1 MCRQAVQCRRSMV
14 FISKKWDVSMRKLEW
29 KKKNRHWSHIA
40 DRQGFT
46 LVELIVTFA
55 LLAIFM
61 TAVVACLPNIT
72 KIYTNLQAI
81 NHQKTI
87 CNTVSNQI
95 RNELQSALGV
105 EGVDDALGANKS
117 KEIAYIAL
125 IDDSGNPITLTTG
138 GAVSTG
144 GALSTGGAIQPDT
157 VSGRTIE
164 FVLRDGIIAQ
174 LDTKGFTGYTMRKN
188 KKMLHRTRTIS
199 PGALLTRYYELD
211 DSDNKLMGIQYNST
225 DYSVASD
232 AGIVNEGPVTIAC
245 AIDYPYA
252 GQFYEGYDLETTFT
266 IKKDAFYSYGDG
278 TTASPK
284 RTYVSYINYTLSL
297 LKGGQT
303 KYSQDYVVNIQNAVP
318 YLGTKVASDPVVPD
332 VPEIEKPKVLYD
344 KDAWVYL
351 NKDRLPTN
359 PNDPKYLLDVNF
371 EKAVDEQR
379 ADLWVIQFPTNIKVI
394 AAWPDSPNDGRF
406 TVSASGSAIVIQR
419 NTGLSFENLKE
430 EDKKFT
436 LNVHID
442 KLLEDN
448 TVVDGYDHITCLTT
462 PYTTRDNCYITNFKD
477 DSHWS
482 SNDSVVEFNILPKK
496 YSVKFYME
504 AIYEKPIESVWFNN
518 SKNILEVNGNT
529 VRVYGEMLST
539 EITDPNQTK
548 KILRVLLV
556 GGDGSDKPVSVK
568 FGK

>member
-1 MCRQAVQCRRSMV
+1 MV

-297 LKGGQT
+297 WKDGHM
-303 KYSQDYVVNIQNAVP
+303 KYAQDYVVNVQNAVP
-318 YLGTKVASDPVVPD
+318 YLGTKVAVDPVVPD
-332 VPEIEKPKVLYD
+332 TPSRSPYDAYVVEHSVKQTHDPWVESGSQQCKYQLDFHIPLTRDDWRDCDRWKVNFPYIDGFTWMMSDNNWLYDATSEDNNMYVTIKQTGYTNEIVVTIEFGTKGVMTPEEMEDMADLIHLTPAPTFVNCTASDATIDQNTISEWPPYQAVVSYTISAGDTSRVRERVEIEFD
-344 KDAWVYL
+344 K
-351 NKDRLPTN
+351 
-359 PNDPKYLLDVNF
+359 
-371 EKAVDEQR
+371 E
-379 ADLWVIQFPTNIKVI
+379 
-394 AAWPDSPNDGRF
+394 
-406 TVSASGSAIVIQR
+406 
-419 NTGLSFENLKE
+419 
-430 EDKKFT
+430 
-436 LNVHID
+436 
-442 KLLEDN
+442 
-448 TVVDGYDHITCLTT
+448 
-462 PYTTRDNCYITNFKD
+462 
-477 DSHWS
+477 
-482 SNDSVVEFNILPKK
+482 
-496 YSVKFYME
+496 
-504 AIYEKPIESVWFNN
+504 IESVTDSVGGTITVKVDGKKLIISGRMIEKNN
-518 SKNILEVNGNT
+518 SVSATYWVNFKN
-529 VRVYGEMLST
+529 
-539 EITDPNQTK
+539 
-548 KILRVLLV
+548 
-556 GGDGSDKPVSVK
+556 SDVKPSPATIR
-568 FGK
+568 FGQ

>member
-297 LKGGQT
+297 WKDGHM
-303 KYSQDYVVNIQNAVP
+303 KYAQDYVVNVQNAVP
-318 YLGTKVASDPVVPD
+318 YLGTKVAVDPVVPD
-332 VPEIEKPKVLYD
+332 VPSMSGTYVVPGTSELTQIYGDNKSGAYKFNFHIEHIQDTNGPHTWMIELPANINLKNVWNETGIYTTTGQGNIITVTLREPFAFVPSPPNNEFTIYYNTNVGLLDDPSVIEGSQKVACTNEPIVPNATDENSEIRIEYPYKDKGSIVQYWVTPKEGVENVKVYMKIKYD
-344 KDAWVYL
+344 KEV
-351 NKDRLPTN
+351 K
-359 PNDPKYLLDVNF
+359 
-371 EKAVDEQR
+371 
-379 ADLWVIQFPTNIKVI
+379 
-394 AAWPDSPNDGRF
+394 
-406 TVSASGSAIVIQR
+406 SA
-419 NTGLSFENLKE
+419 
-430 EDKKFT
+430 
-436 LNVHID
+436 
-442 KLLEDN
+442 KLDN
-448 TVVDGYDHITCLTT
+448 TWATSVRFQGDTVYVYDQRVPEGKTYPRPEEGLNRLI
-462 PYTTRDNCYITNFKD
+462 
-477 DSHWS
+477 
-482 SNDSVVEFNILPKK
+482 VEFEGDN
-496 YSVKFYME
+496 
-504 AIYEKPIESVWFNN
+504 
-518 SKNILEVNGNT
+518 
-529 VRVYGEMLST
+529 EMR
-539 EITDPNQTK
+539 D
-548 KILRVLLV
+548 
-556 GGDGSDKPVSVK
+556 PVSISYE
-568 FGK
+568 